1 MFKYS
6 NINKGFTRSV
16 ERGIAAFGRRRKAM
30 PRFTAGF
37 TIFFAML
44 AGGLALSIGIAIYDL
59 TIRELDLSA
68 TATQSQYAIY
78 AADTGVECALY
89 WDYKCQG
96 GGCNNGSAFATSSSY
111 LGAISGV
118 SCNGQDVALV
128 GTPPPGSYNP
138 PPANWTAWVI
148 AAAAA
153 EATTT
158 FYISFAPQPYCA
170 KVEVGKSGDPI
181 QTTIISHG
189 FNTCASGSVSQLER
203 VLYVSY

>member
-1 MFKYS
+1 
-6 NINKGFTRSV
+6 
-16 ERGIAAFGRRRKAM
+16 
-30 PRFTAGF
+30 
-37 TIFFAML
+37 ML

-89 WDYKCQG
+89 WDYKGQG
-96 GGCNNGSAFATSSSY
+96 GGCNEGSAFATSSSY
-111 LGAISGV
+111 LGATSGV
-118 SCNGQDVALV
+118 SCNGQDVSTL
-128 GTPPPGSYNP
+128 GTPPTPFNP
-138 PPANWTAWVI
+138 PPTGWTPWTVTSTDTA
-148 AAAAA
+148 
-153 EATTT
+153 ATTT
-158 FYISFAPQPYCA
+158 FFISFAPDQPYCT

-189 FNTCASGSVSQLER
+189 FNTCASGSTSQLER